1 MSAQGSNPTK
11 AILYAFLANLGVAI
25 AKAVAAYF
33 TGSSSAVA
41 EVLHSIA
48 DCGNQLL
55 LLIGIKRSHKDAD
68 AEHPL
73 GYGKASYFWSFMVAI
88 LLFSVG
94 GLFSIYEGTHKLSNP
109 EPLSHAWIFIVVLLV
124 SIVLEGASLRGCL
137 VEIKKA
143 RGERSLREWIK
154 HTRNSELLVV
164 LGEDYAAQIGL
175 LLALGFV
182 SLTIVTGNPV
192 YDAIGSICI
201 GVLLVLV
208 AIFISIKVKALLIG
222 RSADPE
228 TIARIESIIA
238 QDEDVLELF
247 NAVTLQMG
255 PKAMLAI
262 KIRMRE
268 DMAVGMA
275 ARAINELERDIK
287 AALPDVGWCF
297 VEIDVVD

>member
-1 MSAQGSNPTK
+1 MSAHGSNPTK
-11 AILYAFLANLGVAI
+11 AIMYAFFANLGVAI

-33 TGSSSAVA
+33 TGSSSAIA
-41 EVLHSIA
+41 EVMHSIA

-55 LLIGIKRSHKDAD
+55 LLIGIKRSHKEAD

-94 GLFSIYEGTHKLSNP
+94 GLFSIYEGVHKLSSP
-109 EPLSHAWIFIVVLLV
+109 EPLSNAWIFIVVLV
-124 SIVLEGASLRGCL
+124 FSMILEGVSLRRCL

-154 HTRNSELLVV
+154 HTRSSELLVV

-175 LLALGFV
+175 FLALCFVLLA
-182 SLTIVTGNPV
+182 IITGNPM
-192 YDAIGSICI
+192 YDAMGSICI
-201 GVLLVLV
+201 GVLLVIV
-208 AIFISIKVKALLIG
+208 AVFISIKVKALLIG

-228 TIARIESIIA
+228 TLAMIENIIA
-238 QDEDVLELF
+238 EDEDVLELF

-262 KIRMRE
+262 KIRMRH
-268 DMAVGMA
+268 DMAVGTA

-287 AALPDVGWCF
+287 AAIPDIGWCF

>member
-1 MSAQGSNPTK
+1 MSAHGSNPTK
-11 AILYAFLANLGVAI
+11 AIMYAFFANLGVAI

-33 TGSSSAVA
+33 TGSSSAIA

-55 LLIGIKRSHKDAD
+55 LLIGIKRSHKEAD

-94 GLFSIYEGTHKLSNP
+94 GLFSIYEGVHKLSSP
-109 EPLSHAWIFIVVLLV
+109 EPLSHAWIFIVVLMF
-124 SIVLEGASLRGCL
+124 SMVLEGVSLRGCL

-154 HTRNSELLVV
+154 HTRSSELLVV

-175 LLALGFV
+175 FLALCFVLLA
-182 SLTIVTGNPV
+182 IITGNPM
-192 YDAIGSICI
+192 YDAMGSICI
-201 GVLLVLV
+201 GVLLVIV

-228 TIARIESIIA
+228 TLAMIENIIA
-238 QDEDVLELF
+238 EDEDVLELF

-262 KIRMRE
+262 KIRMRS
-268 DMAVGMA
+268 DMAVGAA

-287 AALPDVGWCF
+287 AAIPDIGWCF

>member
-1 MSAQGSNPTK
+1 MSAHGSNPTK
-11 AILYAFLANLGVAI
+11 AIMYAFFANLGVAI

-33 TGSSSAVA
+33 TGSSSAIA

-55 LLIGIKRSHKDAD
+55 LLIGIKRSQKEAD

-94 GLFSIYEGTHKLSNP
+94 GLFSIYEGVHKLSSP
-109 EPLSHAWIFIVVLLV
+109 EPLSHAWIFIVVLV
-124 SIVLEGASLRGCL
+124 FSMILEGVSLRGCL

-154 HTRNSELLVV
+154 HTRSSELLVV

-175 LLALGFV
+175 FLALCFVLLA
-182 SLTIVTGNPV
+182 IITGNPM
-192 YDAIGSICI
+192 YDAMGSICI
-201 GVLLVLV
+201 GVLLVVV
-208 AIFISIKVKALLIG
+208 AVFISIKVKALLIG

-228 TIARIESIIA
+228 TLTMIENIIA
-238 QDEDVLELF
+238 EDEDVLELF

-262 KIRMRE
+262 KIRMRH
-268 DMAVGMA
+268 DMAVGAA
-275 ARAINELERDIK
+275 ARAINELERNIK
-287 AALPDVGWCF
+287 AAIPDIGWCF

>member
-1 MSAQGSNPTK
+1 MSAHGSNPTK
-11 AILYAFLANLGVAI
+11 AIMYAFFANLGVAI

-33 TGSSSAVA
+33 TGSSSAIA

-55 LLIGIKRSHKDAD
+55 LLIGIKRSQKEAD

-94 GLFSIYEGTHKLSNP
+94 GLFSIYEGVHKLSSP
-109 EPLSHAWIFIVVLLV
+109 EPLSHAWIFIVVLV
-124 SIVLEGASLRGCL
+124 FSMILEGVSLRGCL

-154 HTRNSELLVV
+154 HTRSSELLVV

-175 LLALGFV
+175 FLALCFVLLA
-182 SLTIVTGNPV
+182 IITGNPM
-192 YDAIGSICI
+192 YDAMGSICI
-201 GVLLVLV
+201 GVLLVIV
-208 AIFISIKVKALLIG
+208 AVFISIKVKALLIG

-228 TIARIESIIA
+228 TLAMIEKIIA
-238 QDEDVLELF
+238 EDEDVLELF

-262 KIRMRE
+262 KIRMRS
-268 DMAVGMA
+268 DMAVGAA

-287 AALPDVGWCF
+287 TAIPDIGWCF